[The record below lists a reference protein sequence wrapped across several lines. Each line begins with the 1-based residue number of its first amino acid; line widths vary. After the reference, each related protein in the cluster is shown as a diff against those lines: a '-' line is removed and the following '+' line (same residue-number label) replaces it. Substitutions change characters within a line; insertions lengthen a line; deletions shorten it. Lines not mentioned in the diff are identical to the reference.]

1 MTGFF
6 YFWASWPPQWPTESK
21 FYKIFFPEF
30 AKWQMNEIF
39 PYFPHSTR
47 HALVTF
53 GQNSKLGERRTLD
66 IHLAKSDKISYIQV
80 FLKKLLSVKRK
91 FSFYSSR
98 GLTRKQSNRITEFD
112 IEPWMINSHL
122 PTTLD
127 SLLLHMVRI
136 WTGEGGLQRILIR
149 FQSSV
154 SSYYYNLQCVC
165 FCYNVR
171 VYNVWLSL
179 CFLHIDKQA
188 SSQFNEAPE
197 KV

>member
-1 MTGFF
+1 MWQAFF
-6 YFWASWPPQWPTESK
+6 IFGPRDLLNGRLNLNFTKYFFLNSRNDKWMK
-21 FYKIFFPEF
+21 FFHIF
-30 AKWQMNEIF
+30 
-39 PYFPHSTR
+39 HTVTR

-98 GLTRKQSNRITEFD
+98 GLTRKQWNRITEFD

-136 WTGEGGLQRILIR
+136 WTGEGELQRILIR

-154 SSYYYNLQCVC
+154 SSYY
-165 FCYNVR
+165 
-171 VYNVWLSL
+171 
-179 CFLHIDKQA
+179 
-188 SSQFNEAPE
+188 
-197 KV
+197 